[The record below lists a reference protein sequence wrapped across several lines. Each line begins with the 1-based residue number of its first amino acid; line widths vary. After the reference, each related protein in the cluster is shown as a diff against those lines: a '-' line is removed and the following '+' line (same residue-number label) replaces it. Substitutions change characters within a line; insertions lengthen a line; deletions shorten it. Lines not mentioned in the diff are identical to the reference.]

1 MCDMEVSP
9 VVERI
14 RAALAGLTA
23 DPIEEKRMF
32 SGVGFMWRG
41 RLLVGTHGA
50 DELVLPLGKGADG
63 GEGLRPMVMGER
75 VSEGWFFVSPEAIA
89 SDAALEAQ
97 LRRSMAYLETLPP
110 RR

>member
-1 MCDMEVSP
+1 MDVSP
-9 VVERI
+9 LVERI

-32 SGVGFMWRG
+32 GGVGFMWGG
-41 RLLVGTHGA
+41 RLVVGTHGT
-50 DELVLPLGKGADG
+50 DELILPLGKGADG

-75 VSEGWFFVSPEAIA
+75 VSEGWFFVAPEAFE
-89 SDAALEAQ
+89 SDAALDAQ
-97 LRRSMAYLETLPP
+97 LRRSMTYLGTLP